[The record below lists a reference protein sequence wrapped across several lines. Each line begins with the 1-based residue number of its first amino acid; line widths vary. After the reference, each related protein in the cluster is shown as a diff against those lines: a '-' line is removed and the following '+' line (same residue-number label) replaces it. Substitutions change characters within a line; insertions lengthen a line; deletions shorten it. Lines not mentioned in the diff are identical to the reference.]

1 MDVTLPAL
9 ADGDNAHN
17 QITSWYVTD
26 GQEVVEGDPLYE
38 LATDKVTTEVP
49 APASGVVRILART
62 EAELAAGAV
71 IARIETHAAAGP
83 PSAREPEASTVSPAP
98 APTPPAHVTG
108 GTGAQP
114 TSALTASGTIHR
126 RPLSPLRRAVARR
139 LVAAQHDCAIL
150 TTVNEIDMSA
160 CRSLRAGWD
169 NARGPVPGYT
179 ALFAAAVV
187 RALASHPILNSRIE
201 GGEVLTPE
209 FVHIGIAVGSP
220 RGLVVPVIRNAERL
234 DPIGLQEAIQAF
246 AGRAREGRLLP
257 RELEGGTFSL
267 TNGGVYGS
275 LLSTPLLTPPQ
286 CGNLGMHA
294 IKDRPVV
301 LDGAVVA
308 RPMMYVALSYDHRLV
323 DGQDAVGFLVRVRE
337 SIEDA
342 PALLG

>member
-1 MDVTLPAL
+1 MDVRVPAL

-26 GQEVVEGDPLYE
+26 GQEVIEGDPLYE

-49 APASGVVRILART
+49 APVSGVVRILAGT
-62 EAELAAGAV
+62 ETDVAAGTV
-71 IARIETHAAAGP
+71 IAHIEARAATAAPTSDAGP
-83 PSAREPEASTVSPAP
+83 ANAVTAPPAP
-98 APTPPAHVTG
+98 AHPPPAAT
-108 GTGAQP
+108 ALA
-114 TSALTASGTIHR
+114 TSDTNTSGTVHR

-150 TTVNEIDMSA
+150 TTINEVDMSA
-160 CRSLRAGWD
+160 CRALREQWD
-169 NARGPVPGYT
+169 NARGPLPGYT

-187 RALASHPILNSRIE
+187 RALAAHPILNSRIE
-201 GGEVLTPE
+201 GSEILTPE
-209 FVHIGIAVGSP
+209 YVHIGIAVGSP
-220 RGLVVPVIRNAERL
+220 RGLVVPVIRNAEAL
-234 DPIGLQEAIQAF
+234 DLVGLQQAIQAF

-301 LDGAVVA
+301 VDGAVVA

-323 DGQDAVGFLVRVRE
+323 DGQDAVGFLVQVKQL
-337 SIEDA
+337 IEDA